1 MSGPATN
8 EAVTGV
14 LEGSEPLKSEPVG
27 DKSPRDRIAQ
37 FHLAFPVRD
46 LDEARHF
53 YGDVIGCPKGRSDTT
68 YQDFD
73 FFGHHLVAHISAE
86 GRPLQGGRFDGEAV
100 PIPHFGM
107 NLDRASWESLAKRL
121 KDANVAFHEEP
132 HLRLKGK
139 PGQHVTMFLF
149 DPSGNALEFKSFD
162 DPEQTFIP

>member
-1 MSGPATN
+1 M
-8 EAVTGV
+8 
-14 LEGSEPLKSEPVG
+14 
-27 DKSPRDRIAQ
+27 IAITQ

-46 LDEARHF
+46 LDEACHF
-53 YGDVIGCPKGRSDTT
+53 YGDINGCRQGRSDAS

-73 FFGHHLVAHISAE
+73 FFGHHLVAHI
-86 GRPLQGGRFDGEAV
+86 GGDGQPLHAGRFDGEAV
-100 PIPHFGM
+100 PVPHFGM
-107 NLDRASWESLAKRL
+107 NLDRPSWENLARRL
-121 KDANVAFHEEP
+121 KEAHVDFHEEP

>member
-1 MSGPATN
+1 MSEAATSVQ
-8 EAVTGV
+8 ER
-14 LEGSEPLKSEPVG
+14 SEPLKSEPLR
-27 DKSPRDRIAQ
+27 DKSPKDRITQ

-53 YGDVIGCPKGRSDTT
+53 YGGVIGCRQGRSDAT

-107 NLDRASWESLAKRL
+107 NLDRESWELLARRL
-121 KDANVAFHEEP
+121 KGAGVAFHEEP

-162 DPEQTFIP
+162 EPEQTFIP

>member
-1 MSGPATN
+1 MSAIT
-8 EAVTGV
+8 
-14 LEGSEPLKSEPVG
+14 
-27 DKSPRDRIAQ
+27 Q

-53 YGDVIGCPKGRSDTT
+53 YGELIGCPQGRSDVS

-73 FFGHHLVAHISAE
+73 FFGHHLVAHIAPD
-86 GRPLQGGRFDGEAV
+86 GKPLQVGRFDGEAV

-107 NLDRASWESLAKRL
+107 NLDRRAWETLARRL
-121 KDANVAFHEEP
+121 TDAGIKFEEEP

-139 PGQHVTMFLF
+139 PGQHVTMFFF

>member
-1 MSGPATN
+1 MNKT
-8 EAVTGV
+8 
-14 LEGSEPLKSEPVG
+14 
-27 DKSPRDRIAQ
+27 AQ

-46 LDEARHF
+46 LDEARRF
-53 YGDVIGCPKGRSDTT
+53 YGDTMGCPKGRSDVS

-73 FFGHHLVAHISAE
+73 FFGHHLVAHIADD
-86 GRPLQGGRFDGEAV
+86 GAPLQSGRFDGETV
-100 PIPHFGM
+100 PVPHFGM
-107 NLDRASWESLAKRL
+107 NLDRESWEALARRL
-121 KDANVAFHEEP
+121 KVAKLPFQEEP

>member
-1 MSGPATN
+1 MTAIT
-8 EAVTGV
+8 
-14 LEGSEPLKSEPVG
+14 
-27 DKSPRDRIAQ
+27 Q

-46 LDEARHF
+46 LDEARQF
-53 YGDVIGCPKGRSDTT
+53 YGDMMGCPQGRSDTM

-73 FFGHHLVAHISAE
+73 FFGHHLVAHIASNTAS
-86 GRPLQGGRFDGEAV
+86 LQDSRFDGETV

-107 NLDRASWESLAKRL
+107 NLDRDAWETLAMRL
-121 KDANVAFHEEP
+121 TTAGIAFHEEP
-132 HLRLKGK
+132 HLRLKGL

>member
-1 MSGPATN
+1 VS
-8 EAVTGV
+8 
-14 LEGSEPLKSEPVG
+14 
-27 DKSPRDRIAQ
+27 RIAQ

-46 LDEARHF
+46 LDEARRF
-53 YGDVIGCPKGRSDTT
+53 YGDVIGCPQGRTDAT

-73 FFGHHLVAHISAE
+73 FFGHHLVAHISSNGE
-86 GRPLQGGRFDGEAV
+86 PLQSGRFDGEAV
-100 PIPHFGM
+100 PVPHFGM
-107 NLDRASWESLAKRL
+107 NLDRESWEALAKRL
-121 KDANVAFHEEP
+121 RSADIAFHEEP

>member
-1 MSGPATN
+1 MS
-8 EAVTGV
+8 
-14 LEGSEPLKSEPVG
+14 
-27 DKSPRDRIAQ
+27 RISQ

-46 LDEARHF
+46 LDEARQF
-53 YGDVIGCPKGRSDTT
+53 YGHVLGCPQGRSDVN

-73 FFGHHLVAHISAE
+73 FFGHHLVAHIAHDEQQLHDS
-86 GRPLQGGRFDGEAV
+86 RFDGEAV
-100 PIPHFGM
+100 PVPHFGM
-107 NLDRASWESLAKRL
+107 NLDRVSWEQLATRL
-121 KDANVAFHEEP
+121 TDAQVDFHEPP

>member
-1 MSGPATN
+1 MNQARPTVRSTI
-8 EAVTGV
+8 T
-14 LEGSEPLKSEPVG
+14 
-27 DKSPRDRIAQ
+27 Q

-46 LDEARHF
+46 LDEARVF
-53 YGDVIGCPKGRSDTT
+53 YGGVIGCPQGRSDVN

-73 FFGHHLVAHISAE
+73 FFGHHLVAHLGGDSQ
-86 GRPLQGGRFDGEAV
+86 PLLDSRFDGEAV
-100 PIPHFGM
+100 PVPHFGM
-107 NLDRASWESLAKRL
+107 NLDREAWEALAKRL
-121 KDANVAFHEEP
+121 RAAGVDFAEEP

>member
-1 MSGPATN
+1 MSTI
-8 EAVTGV
+8 T
-14 LEGSEPLKSEPVG
+14 
-27 DKSPRDRIAQ
+27 Q
-37 FHLAFPVRD
+37 FHIAFPVRD

-53 YGDVIGCPKGRSDTT
+53 YGDLMGCPKGRSDTT

-73 FFGHHLVAHISAE
+73 FFGHHLVAHISGNGA
-86 GRPLQGGRFDGEAV
+86 PLHSGRFDGEAV

-107 NLDRASWESLAKRL
+107 NLDRASWEALARRL
-121 KDANVAFHEEP
+121 KAADIEFHEEP

>member
-1 MSGPATN
+1 MSGTAVSDPAGR
-8 EAVTGV
+8 E
-14 LEGSEPLKSEPVG
+14 SEPMGVVKSEPS
-27 DKSPRDRIAQ
+27 KRKATQ

-46 LDEARHF
+46 LDEARRF
-53 YGDVIGCPKGRSDTT
+53 YGDVIGCPQGRSDTT

-107 NLDRASWESLAKRL
+107 NLDRESWESLARRL
-121 KDANVAFHEEP
+121 KRADVAFHEEP

>member
-1 MSGPATN
+1 MSESTIGESSTSA
-8 EAVTGV
+8 AA
-14 LEGSEPLKSEPVG
+14 KS
-27 DKSPRDRIAQ
+27 RITQ

-46 LDEARHF
+46 LDEARRF
-53 YGDVIGCPKGRSDTT
+53 YGEVMGCPKGRSDTT

-107 NLDRASWESLAKRL
+107 NLDRESWESLARRL
-121 KDANVAFHEEP
+121 KAANVAFHEEP

>member
-1 MSGPATN
+1 MST
-8 EAVTGV
+8 V
-14 LEGSEPLKSEPVG
+14 S
-27 DKSPRDRIAQ
+27 Q

-46 LDEARHF
+46 LDEARRF
-53 YGDVIGCPKGRSDTT
+53 YGHIIGCPQGRSDVN

-73 FFGHHLVAHISAE
+73 FFGHHLVAHIADD
-86 GRPLQGGRFDGEAV
+86 RAPLHDSRFDGEAV
-100 PIPHFGM
+100 PVPHFGM
-107 NLDRASWESLAKRL
+107 NLDRVAWEQLARRL
-121 KDANVAFHEEP
+121 RDAQVDFAEEP

>member
-1 MSGPATN
+1 MSATN
-8 EAVTGV
+8 
-14 LEGSEPLKSEPVG
+14 K
-27 DKSPRDRIAQ
+27 

-46 LDEARHF
+46 LDAARHF
-53 YGDVIGCPKGRSDTT
+53 YGDVLGCPQGRSDVN

-73 FFGHHLVAHISAE
+73 FFGHHLVAHIADE
-86 GRPLQGGRFDGEAV
+86 DQPLHGSRFDGEAV
-100 PIPHFGM
+100 PVPHFGM
-107 NLDRASWESLAKRL
+107 NLDRVSWEQLATRL
-121 KDANVAFHEEP
+121 KQAQVDFHEEP

>member
-1 MSGPATN
+1 MSAAN
-8 EAVTGV
+8 
-14 LEGSEPLKSEPVG
+14 K
-27 DKSPRDRIAQ
+27 

-46 LDEARHF
+46 LDEARTF
-53 YGDVIGCPKGRSDTT
+53 YGDVLGCPQGRNDVN

-73 FFGHHLVAHISAE
+73 FFGHHLVAHISHDTQT
-86 GRPLQGGRFDGEAV
+86 LHDSKFDGEAV
-100 PIPHFGM
+100 PVPHFGM
-107 NLDRASWESLAKRL
+107 NLDRVSWEQLATRL
-121 KDANVAFHEEP
+121 KQAHVDFAEPP

>member
-1 MSGPATN
+1 MSEAVVSGPR
-8 EAVTGV
+8 TG
-14 LEGSEPLKSEPVG
+14 ESSSGAPAKG
-27 DKSPRDRIAQ
+27 RITQ

-53 YGDVIGCPKGRSDTT
+53 YGEVMGCPKGRSDTT

-107 NLDRASWESLAKRL
+107 NLDRESWESLARRL
-121 KDANVAFHEEP
+121 KAANVAFHEEP

>member
-1 MSGPATN
+1 MSGLVMSEPATD
-8 EAVTGV
+8 ESTAASLGR
-14 LEGSEPLKSEPVG
+14 
-27 DKSPRDRIAQ
+27 DSPANSRITQ

-46 LDEARHF
+46 LDEARRF

-107 NLDRASWESLAKRL
+107 NLDRASWESLARRL

>member
-1 MSGPATN
+1 MS
-8 EAVTGV
+8 
-14 LEGSEPLKSEPVG
+14 S
-27 DKSPRDRIAQ
+27 RITQ

-46 LDEARHF
+46 LDEARRF
-53 YGDVIGCPKGRSDTT
+53 YGGVLGCPQGRSDVS

-73 FFGHHLVAHISAE
+73 FFGHHLVAHIADADQ
-86 GRPLQGGRFDGEAV
+86 PLHGGRFDGEAV
-100 PIPHFGM
+100 PVPHFGM
-107 NLDRASWESLAKRL
+107 NLDRVSWESLARRL
-121 KDANVAFHEEP
+121 KDADVDFHEEP

>member
-1 MSGPATN
+1 MSGTAMSEAATS
-8 EAVTGV
+8 V
-14 LEGSEPLKSEPVG
+14 LEGSEPLKSGPLK
-27 DKSPRDRIAQ
+27 DKPPKDRITQ

-46 LDEARHF
+46 LDEARRF
-53 YGDVIGCPKGRSDTT
+53 YGGVIGCPQGRSDTT

-107 NLDRASWESLAKRL
+107 NLDRKSWELLAARL
-121 KDANVAFHEEP
+121 KGAGVAFHEEP
-132 HLRLKGK
+132 HLRLKGM

>member
-1 MSGPATN
+1 MSGL
-8 EAVTGV
+8 VM
-14 LEGSEPLKSEPVG
+14 SEPAPDQSSAA
-27 DKSPRDRIAQ
+27 SPGKDSPANSRITQ

-46 LDEARHF
+46 LDEARRF

>member
-1 MSGPATN
+1 MNA
-8 EAVTGV
+8 AA
-14 LEGSEPLKSEPVG
+14 
-27 DKSPRDRIAQ
+27 PRAITQ

-46 LDEARHF
+46 LDEARRF
-53 YGDVIGCPKGRSDTT
+53 YGEVIGCPQGRSDVN

-73 FFGHHLVAHISAE
+73 FFGHHLVAHIADDPGALHDS
-86 GRPLQGGRFDGEAV
+86 RFDGEAV
-100 PIPHFGM
+100 PVPHFGM
-107 NLDRASWESLAKRL
+107 NLDRNAWETLARRL
-121 KDANVAFHEEP
+121 KTAGVPFHEEP

>member
-1 MSGPATN
+1 MSEAATS
-8 EAVTGV
+8 V
-14 LEGSEPLKSEPVG
+14 LEGSEPLKSGPLK
-27 DKSPRDRIAQ
+27 DKPPKDRITQ

-46 LDEARHF
+46 LDEARRF
-53 YGDVIGCPKGRSDTT
+53 YGDVIGCPQGRSDTT

-107 NLDRASWESLAKRL
+107 NLDRESWELLAKRL
-121 KDANVAFHEEP
+121 KGADVAFHEEP